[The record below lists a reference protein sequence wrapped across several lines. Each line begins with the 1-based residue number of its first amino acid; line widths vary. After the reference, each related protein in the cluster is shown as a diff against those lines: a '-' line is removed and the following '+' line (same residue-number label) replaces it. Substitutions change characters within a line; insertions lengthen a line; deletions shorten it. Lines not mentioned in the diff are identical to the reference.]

1 MSFGVSFLFLK
12 VDSHVSMKP
21 PLDGIIQL
29 NNILYC
35 NIPTKTLAV
44 VISRVL
50 SQEQSRHALYYLVL
64 VSLLN
69 QHDVDKAC
77 RQEKC

>member
-29 NNILYC
+29 NNIILYC
-35 NIPTKTLAV
+35 NIPAKTLV
-44 VISRVL
+44 IVISRVL
-50 SQEQSRHALYYLVL
+50 SQEQSCHALYYPVL
-64 VSLLN
+64 ISLLN
-69 QHDVDKAC
+69 QHVD
-77 RQEKC
+77 

>member
-35 NIPTKTLAV
+35 NIPTKTLV
-44 VISRVL
+44 FVISRVL
-50 SQEQSRHALYYLVL
+50 SQEQSCHDLYYPVL
-64 VSLLN
+64 ISLLN
-69 QHDVDKAC
+69 QHVGKAC